1 MHDAVYKALY
11 SLPETIEAL
20 VRVVAPRLAADMDF
34 ARLARLSTDY
44 ATAGQRSRYGDML
57 WECRLRDGTAV
68 LVVVEFQSD
77 VDHTMPLRLL
87 QYTGSAWLEWVRARK
102 RVAGTGIPLVLPVLI
117 YSGRDH
123 WKVPTSLKAILPA
136 ARARWLAV
144 QPGYEYLLLEER
156 RGGTRELPEDNLVGE
171 LMAVARARDKEMI
184 RAVALL
190 RDRMRGREG
199 GSLDRAVAGWL
210 KSVITDLEP
219 RLAAGVE
226 AATTTMEVMEVIKP
240 KGKWSVRWYEDGR
253 VEGVERQL
261 RRLVALKFGDDAVGR
276 LAEILSPFPDSDVV
290 DAVFDAAFD
299 AVLDC
304 DGADEFFARIAG
316 GRMSATPAPEG

>member
-1 MHDAVYKALY
+1 M
-11 SLPETIEAL
+11 
-20 VRVVAPRLAADMDF
+20 
-34 ARLARLSTDY
+34 
-44 ATAGQRSRYGDML
+44 
-57 WECRLRDGTAV
+57 
-68 LVVVEFQSD
+68 
-77 VDHTMPLRLL
+77 
-87 QYTGSAWLEWVRARK
+87 
-102 RVAGTGIPLVLPVLI
+102 
-117 YSGRDH
+117 
-123 WKVPTSLKAILPA
+123 
-136 ARARWLAV
+136 

-171 LMAVARARDKEMI
+171 LMAVARARDEEMI

-253 VEGVERQL
+253 DDGRVQGFEEQL
-261 RRLVALKFGDDAVGR
+261 RRLVARKFGDDAVGR
-276 LAEILSPFPDSDVV
+276 LADILSPLPDSDVV

-316 GRMSATPAPEG
+316 GRMSAAPAPEG